1 MRFAFGVGAVF
12 TSLLTAG
19 WSAIGTMMLH
29 RPLTISDYWLM
40 PFAFVIAVSLTVIA
54 ISWPGVYSEL
64 MAHIAEA
71 EMNKAN
77 ARQYRTLWIESKI
90 KLPPAE
96 TVIDPNAQRL
106 YRWVEFWTACL
117 EHVAANGD
125 NFTYQ
130 GCLRNILTWPGFEG
144 GFAEPLEDK
153 GWLRIGVERASTS
166 PAEGWTAARML
177 AEIGRGNY
185 PPAPKDE
192 PPAFRQT
199 DPQNSENS
207 GKQGRTKKTAATGYA
222 TDH

>member
-1 MRFAFGVGAVF
+1 MLRLSAAVGLVFASLVAVAISVLSTNPPLKNYWPIIPVWVI
-12 TSLLTAG
+12 TS
-19 WSAIGTMMLH
+19 
-29 RPLTISDYWLM
+29 
-40 PFAFVIAVSLTVIA
+40 SLTYIGLC
-54 ISWPGVYSEL
+54 WPSVYREL
-64 MAHIAEA
+64 MAHIADA

-90 KLPPAE
+90 QLPQAE

-106 YRWVEFWTACL
+106 YRWVAFWADAL
-117 EHVAANGD
+117 EYVAENDD

-185 PPAPKDE
+185 PPAPKGE

-207 GKQGRTKKTAATGYA
+207 GKKGRTKKTAATGYA
-222 TDH
+222 ADH

>member
-1 MRFAFGVGAVF
+1 MFRLSLAVGLVSACLIA
-12 TSLLTAG
+12 LLYSPFRPTA
-19 WSAIGTMMLH
+19 
-29 RPLTISDYWLM
+29 RPGDYW
-40 PFAFVIAVSLTVIA
+40 FALPVWVIVSSLTYIGLC
-54 ISWPGVYSEL
+54 WPSVYREL

-71 EMNKAN
+71 ERNKAE
-77 ARQYRTLWIESKI
+77 ARQYRGLWRGEKEAHAQ
-90 KLPPAE
+90 LE